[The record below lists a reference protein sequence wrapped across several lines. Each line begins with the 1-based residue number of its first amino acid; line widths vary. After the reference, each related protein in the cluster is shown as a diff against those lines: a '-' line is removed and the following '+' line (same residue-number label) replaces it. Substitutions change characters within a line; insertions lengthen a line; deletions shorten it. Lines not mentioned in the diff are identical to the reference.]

1 MSRHRNVKTIHIEE
15 EEDDY
20 SDYSHSLEDNFC
32 LSPGTA
38 QFIYRRDPNR
48 SGFEFGDHLPIPMEK
63 TYARNDNELTED
75 ETPMACSPT
84 IVRQRATQPAVNFV
98 SGDLFDPPF
107 PNANSFQKPT
117 SQNALSENNV
127 EEPMQSDDAVSPD
140 ENIGKATLG
149 DEIGQSIEK
158 LSLAGQSS
166 SSKEVCE
173 ENITEVTKPTNG
185 DTTISDDG
193 KPILNLVVVGHV
205 DAGKSTLMGHLLYI
219 LGNVEQKTMHK
230 YKQESQRLG
239 KSSFAYAWVLDESS
253 EERERGITMDIAQ
266 TRFETEH
273 FSFILLDAPG
283 HRDFIPNMIM
293 GASQA
298 EVALLVVNATRGE
311 FESGFDLGGQTR
323 EHTLLVRSLGVAQLL
338 IAVNKMDTVE
348 WSQERFNEIKDR
360 VGKFLKQV
368 GFGTKCLFVPC
379 SGLTGENLNTTP
391 DSSCPLTQWYS
402 GPTLIQALGKV
413 FEFLLALWAF
423 ILILA
428 DSMEPIARSAENPL
442 RFTVSN
448 VFKAQRGSNFY
459 VDGKVV
465 VGTVSIGNKL
475 IVIPSGQTGVVK
487 SILIGDDEERR
498 QAKTGEQCSILLS
511 GANMNSIISGDII
524 CPVDAPI
531 AAVCR
536 FQAKIVTFNPNM
548 PLVKG
553 MEIIVHG
560 NGAQQPGYLSKLI
573 AEVSKTTGKVTK
585 SKPRCLA
592 KNSSGV
598 VEITTEKPMCF
609 ETSQMSKELSRV
621 TLRFKGCTIAAGIVT
636 ELK

>member
-15 EEDDY
+15 
-20 SDYSHSLEDNFC
+20 
-32 LSPGTA
+32 
-38 QFIYRRDPNR
+38 
-48 SGFEFGDHLPIPMEK
+48 
-63 TYARNDNELTED
+63 
-75 ETPMACSPT
+75 
-84 IVRQRATQPAVNFV
+84 
-98 SGDLFDPPF
+98 
-107 PNANSFQKPT
+107 
-117 SQNALSENNV
+117 
-127 EEPMQSDDAVSPD
+127 D
-140 ENIGKATLG
+140 ENATIG
-149 DEIGQSIEK
+149 E
-158 LSLAGQSS
+158 
-166 SSKEVCE
+166 
-173 ENITEVTKPTNG
+173 
-185 DTTISDDG
+185 DG

-323 EHTLLVRSLGVAQLL
+323 EHTLLIRSLGITQLL

-379 SGLTGENLNTTP
+379 SGLTGENLNATP
-391 DSSCPLTQWYS
+391 DSSCPLTRWYN
-402 GPTLIQALGKV
+402 GPTLIQAL
-413 FEFLLALWAF
+413 
-423 ILILA
+423 
-428 DSMEPIARSAENPL
+428 DSMERISRSAKNPL

-465 VGTVSIGNKL
+465 IGTVSVGNKL

-487 SILIGDDEERR
+487 SILIGDDEERT

-511 GANMNSIISGDII
+511 GVNMNSIIAGDIL
-524 CPVDAPI
+524 CPVNSPI
-531 AAVCR
+531 AAVSR

-553 MEIIVHG
+553 MEVCAHFFYPIRQHCYYTFVFLKG
-560 NGAQQPGYLSKLI
+560 RRS
-573 AEVSKTTGKVTK
+573 
-585 SKPRCLA
+585 RCLA